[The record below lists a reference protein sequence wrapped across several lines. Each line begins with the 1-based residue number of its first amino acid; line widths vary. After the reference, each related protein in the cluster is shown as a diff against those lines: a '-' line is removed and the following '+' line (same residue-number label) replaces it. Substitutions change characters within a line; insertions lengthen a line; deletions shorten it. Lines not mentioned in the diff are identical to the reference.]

1 MKLSIACLGLASVLV
16 LLLGTHGEPGR
27 ELTIA
32 IVDTDIVPM
41 FAVTG
46 GVYVATASVELP
58 YGSDTNQLIVG
69 WVGPTVLL
77 TCNTGTNT
85 KSLMESSNLLDW
97 TDTLIQVRGE
107 GVEIPQPYLENENR
121 FYRLQ

>member
-16 LLLGTHGEPGR
+16 LLLGNLGEAGK

-32 IVDTDIVPM
+32 IVDTENVPM

-46 GVYVATASVELP
+46 GVYVATASVEIP
-58 YGSDTNQLIVG
+58 ANADTNYMLSG
-69 WVGPTVLL
+69 WIGLTVLL
-77 TCNTGTNT
+77 TCNTTTT
-85 KSLMESSNLLDW
+85 KRLMESSNLVDW
-97 TDTLIQVRGE
+97 TDTHIQVRGE
-107 GVEIPQPYLENENR
+107 DVQIPQPFREGENR

>member
-16 LLLGTHGEPGR
+16 MLLGTHGEAGK

-32 IVDTDIVPM
+32 IVDTGEYVVSA
-41 FAVTG
+41 FYNVT
-46 GVYVATASVELP
+46 YIETSTVECGP
-58 YGSDTNQLIVG
+58 EAQTNAIQAWCG
-69 WVGPTVLL
+69 YTVLL

-85 KSLMESSNLLDW
+85 KSLMESSNLVDW